1 MASKGQIA
9 NYEPM
14 VPNRWR
20 SIFAVLVLA
29 APVSVRADAIN
40 VPLVLGYGLAILAP
54 LLAFQTLVEAAILRL
69 GFRLGYREAIRVMF
83 WANVWSVI
91 AGLPTKFLNSWI
103 YQSIVPR
110 NLYDYM
116 RLFSTAMVVGSCV
129 YFVVTVFVEWF
140 VAGRLLRKEGV
151 EANSSRLMTVIAL
164 ANVAT
169 YAICAPLFY
178 EATKPRHSITEFTPD
193 SSWARKPA
201 AELFY
206 ISSDTGFLRS
216 VRTDG
221 SGDRLIAPF
230 KMESYLVTV
239 DRNRCVFRGEDMK
252 FYDCDLRDLRRTEI
266 PGKWERW
273 TRIGEVAGLKGQEN
287 SIRSGWFGW
296 ADWSNW
302 VKSDAWSGYAE
313 RGLGASLRITPKG
326 KTTIIFADNPGWLH
340 LGNRNISNIGAVGE
354 AECLFDD
361 RDSIYLLDIER
372 RRIGF
377 VAHGTRFS
385 LVNGPS
391 ITVET
396 MQAF

>member
-1 MASKGQIA
+1 VITH
-9 NYEPM
+9 
-14 VPNRWR
+14 RWR
-20 SIFAVLVLA
+20 WLFVVLLLA

-40 VPLVLGYGLAILAP
+40 VPIVLGYGIAILAP
-54 LLAFQTLVEAAILRL
+54 LLAFQTAVEAGILRL
-69 GFRLGYREAIRVMF
+69 GFRIGYREAMGIMF
-83 WANVWSVI
+83 WANVWSVV

-103 YQSIVPR
+103 YESIVPR

-116 RLFSTAMVVGSCV
+116 RLFPMAMAVGSCV
-129 YFVVTVFVEWF
+129 YFVVTVFVEWGVVRRRF
-140 VAGRLLRKEGV
+140 KKLGV
-151 EANSSRLMTVIAL
+151 EATGSRLIAVIAI

-178 EATKPRHSITEFTPD
+178 QATKPRHSIQEFTEN
-193 SSWARKPA
+193 SRWARKPA

-221 SGDRLIAPF
+221 SEDKLVVPF

-239 DRNRCVFRGEDMK
+239 DQKRCVFRGEDMK
-252 FYDCDLRDLRRTEI
+252 FYDCDLNTMRRTEI

-273 TRIGEVAGLKGQEN
+273 TRVGEAAGLKGQEN
-287 SIRSGWFGW
+287 TIQSGWFGW
-296 ADWSNW
+296 ADHSNW
-302 VKSDAWSGYAE
+302 VKSEAWKGYAE

-326 KTTIIFADNPGWLH
+326 KEKVVFADNPGWLH
-340 LGNRNISNIGAVGE
+340 LGHRSISNIGAVNE
-354 AECLFDD
+354 DECLFDD

-385 LVNGPS
+385 LVDGPS
-391 ITVET
+391 IEVEA
-396 MQAF
+396 MQIF